1 MAQTTIPWNDGSG
14 DNIYLTYPSASGD
27 QTVQVT
33 SDANTGSAR
42 TKVVTFSTGNI
53 SRQLTVEQEAGAER
67 HTFTAQLS
75 SVDSDHQYYS
85 IGSTSQ
91 AYKGLDNTSACGV
104 TLTRGAGAETWIYF
118 KYDTSS
124 IPANARIITVACQA
138 KVQISSANT
147 NYVASKGCVMC
158 SGTTVKTASVS
169 VTANANIRTFETVT
183 WTRNEVNDIRIKM
196 YATRASSNVNTNY
209 YLRIY
214 GSELT
219 IVYEV

>member
-1 MAQTTIPWNDGSG
+1 MSYIGTNKIGKMYLGDTEIAKAYLGSNLVYQNKQAQR
-14 DNIYLTYPSASGD
+14 
-27 QTVQVT
+27 VT
-33 SDANTGSAR
+33 
-42 TKVVTFSTGNI
+42 VTF
-53 SRQLTVEQEAGAER
+53 
-67 HTFTAQLS
+67 QLS
-75 SVDSDHQYYS
+75 SYDSDHQYYN
-85 IGSTSQ
+85 IGSASQ

-124 IPANARIITVACQA
+124 IPANAKIISVACQA

-147 NYVASKGCVMC
+147 SYVASKGCVMC

-169 VTANANIRTFETVT
+169 VTATTNIRTFETVT
-183 WTRNEVNDIRIKM
+183 WTRDEVNDIRIKM

-219 IVYEV
+219 IVYEI